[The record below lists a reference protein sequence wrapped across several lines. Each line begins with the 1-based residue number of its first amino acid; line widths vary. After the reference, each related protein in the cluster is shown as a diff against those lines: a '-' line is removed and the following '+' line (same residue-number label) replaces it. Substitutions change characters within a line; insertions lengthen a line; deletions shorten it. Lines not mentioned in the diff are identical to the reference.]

1 MLGRDCNHSITL
13 LLWLLFVW
21 YVLATEHMLH
31 PRCNSKSLS
40 PWSKTWVMRQCF
52 TVRTSMPWLTGS
64 ADLCMND
71 RGISRD
77 VYRVGETLILKLI
90 RRDTEL
96 SFRSM
101 ENDSIALI
109 QTACL
114 PLSLSLQCRGSVG
127 ICSCRSVTLTVDCL
141 ARSLMSQTALRYD
154 SWQLSFCC
162 DTCNCSWER

>member
-1 MLGRDCNHSITL
+1 MASYICLHFLVLSRDCYHSITL
-13 LLWLLFVW
+13 LLWLPFVL

-31 PRCNSKSLS
+31 PRCNSKSSSPLS
-40 PWSKTWVMRQCF
+40 NILLKRQCF

-64 ADLCMND
+64 TNLCVND
-71 RGISRD
+71 HGTSRD
-77 VYRVGETLILKLI
+77 VYRVGETSILKLI
-90 RRDTEL
+90 TRL
-96 SFRSM
+96 SFRSV

-127 ICSCRSVTLTVDCL
+127 ICSCQSVTLTVDCL

-154 SWQLSFCC
+154 S
-162 DTCNCSWER
+162 